1 MSITTKAAVAELK
14 HKPGRLAAVMLAII
28 IGSLFAVA
36 TTVFSS
42 TAGRAI
48 EVVVAESMQNADV
61 VVSDEGYATYEGTDA
76 LQTIED
82 TDGVAAVAPIM
93 TSGYQLP
100 GSNALSAIRLTSVI
114 ADEQLAYEKL
124 SDGAFPTKPTE
135 IALDPDTAKD
145 ADVKVGDE
153 VTLRSFDDREVT
165 FTVTGITD
173 PNPTTKTLAGPTS
186 WVTVEYLQQD
196 DTAWLDNYLVRTD
209 GNPDEVASALN
220 ATLTDGLEA
229 KTGAAA
235 RAAVVESVSG
245 GTVAITVILG
255 AFAVIALAVAA
266 IVIANT
272 FAILLAQRRRQIALQ
287 RLVGATAQQMK
298 RQILFEALL
307 IGVVGTVIGAGLG
320 ILAGYV
326 GADVFGAAAGGLAVD
341 PVTVLIACAAT
352 IAATVA
358 AAYFP
363 IRRAC
368 QTSPIEALRPASSE
382 AGGARL
388 SKVRIVLSVSLVAV
402 GLAVLA
408 LGALSHQVAIGTLG
422 GLISVVGVLVGAQ
435 LLVVPMGKMLRPL
448 GAALG
453 TPGKIAARDVTR
465 HASRATNTVVAMI
478 VGIGLISMIQVASQ
492 VARASVLADAQDSE
506 LRQQIEAI
514 LDVMTNV
521 ATGLLAVAA
530 IIAVVGIAN
539 TLALSVIER
548 KRESGLMR
556 ALGVQKGQL
565 RAMVSV
571 EAVILSL
578 IGGLVGILLGIFYG
592 LVAAYTVVGT
602 NTAIV
607 WDIPWGRLAL
617 FLGIA
622 VVGGLLASVLPAL
635 RSGRVSP
642 VEALATA

>member
-1 MSITTKAAVAELK
+1 MSVTTKAAFAELK

-48 EVVVAESMQNADV
+48 EVVVAESIQNADV
-61 VVSDEGYATYEGTDA
+61 VVGSDTYGIYEGDEA
-76 LQTIED
+76 LQTIES
-82 TDGVAAVAPIM
+82 TDGVEAVAPIM
-93 TSGYQLP
+93 SSLYQLP
-100 GSNALSAIRLTSVI
+100 GSTALSGIRLTSVI
-114 ADEQLAYEKL
+114 DDKQLAYEKL
-124 SDGAFPTKPTE
+124 AEGSFPTKPTE
-135 IALDPDTAKD
+135 IALDPETAKD
-145 ADVKVGDE
+145 AGAKVGDQ
-153 VTLRSFDDREVT
+153 VTLRSMNDQEVS

-186 WVTVEYLQQD
+186 WVTLEYLKQD
-196 DTAWLDNYLVRTD
+196 DNAWLDNYLVRTD
-209 GNPDEVASALN
+209 GNAEQVAAALN
-220 ATLTDGLEA
+220 SKLPDGLDA
-229 KTGAAA
+229 KTGVEA
-235 RAAVVESVSG
+235 REAVVDAVSG
-245 GTVAITVILG
+245 GTVAITVLLG

-298 RQILFEALL
+298 RQILLEALL
-307 IGVVGTVIGAGLG
+307 IGMVGTVIGVGLG

-326 GADVFGAAAGGLAVD
+326 GASAFGAAAGGLAIN

-352 IAATVA
+352 IAATVV

-368 QTSPIEALRPASSE
+368 QTSPMEALRPVSSE
-382 AGGARL
+382 VGGARL
-388 SKVRIVLSVSLVAV
+388 SRTRIILSAVLVVI

-408 LGALSHQVAIGTLG
+408 LGAVGHQVAIATLG

-435 LLVVPMGKMLRPL
+435 LLVVPMGRLLRPI
-448 GAALG
+448 GSALG

-465 HASRATNTVVAMI
+465 HAARATNTVVAII

-492 VARASVLADAQDSE
+492 VTRASALADAKDSE

-514 LDVMTNV
+514 IDIMTNV

-592 LVAAYTVVGT
+592 MVAAYTVIGS
-602 NTAIV
+602 NTPIV
-607 WDIPWGRLAL
+607 WDIPWGRLAI

-622 VVGGLLASVLPAL
+622 VVGGLVASVLPAL